1 MLFTSELPLP
11 IPKELLAM
19 VYSYDSTYRDHYV
32 KVMSELKLKYNQ
44 GLWWI
49 YAVFNLDEY
58 NPDDHVSELEWSD
71 DEGNDD
77 EWEISDEM
85 DLVEL
90 DLVELDWNMEN
101 NYPPIGGNSVR
112 FNDFDASDDICLQ
125 AIHHITLIEEIV
137 AWTPL
142 VYS

>member
-44 GLWWI
+44 GFWWI
-49 YAVFNLDEY
+49 YAVFNLTEY
-58 NPDDHVSELEWSD
+58 NTAHDVSEVEWYD
-71 DEGNDD
+71 DEGNNDD
-77 EWEISDEM
+77 WEISDEM

-90 DLVELDWNMEN
+90 DLNVEN
-101 NYPPIGGNSVR
+101 NIPPIGRNSVR
-112 FNDFDASDDICLQ
+112 FNYFDASDDICLQ

-137 AWTPL
+137 AWHPL